1 MRVMLGI
8 TGASGAPYAA
18 RILRGLVEAGADVGV
33 CASGAG
39 AQVIALELF
48 GDRSMDPHGALERM
62 VADQGDGAVRIWEQG
77 DYSAPYASGSS
88 RTDAVVICPCSMAT
102 VGTIAGGAEANLIHR
117 AAAVQLKEG
126 RKLVLVPRETP
137 LSDIHLENLLRV
149 RRAGAT
155 VLPAMP
161 GFYHLPRS
169 IEDMVD
175 FVAGRVLDSIGVEQG
190 MTKRWGTGASAGAL
204 PGIDG

>member
-1 MRVMLGI
+1 MRAMLGI

-18 RILRGLVEAGADVGV
+18 RILRGLCDGGAEVGV
-33 CASGAG
+33 CASTAG
-39 AQVIALELF
+39 CQVLALELY
-48 GDRSMDPHGALERM
+48 GDRGMDPAGAVERFVRDHGTP
-62 VADQGDGAVRIWEQG
+62 GVRIWAPG

-88 RTDAVVICPCSMAT
+88 RTDTVIVCPCSMAT

-117 AAAVQLKEG
+117 AAGVQLKEG
-126 RKLVLVPRETP
+126 RRLVLVPRETP

-161 GFYHLPRS
+161 GFYHLPKT
-169 IEDMVD
+169 IDDLVD
-175 FVAGRVLDSIGVEQG
+175 FVAGRVLDAAGLDLTLTE
-190 MTKRWGTGASAGAL
+190 RWGAR
-204 PGIDG
+204 

>member
-1 MRVMLGI
+1 M
-8 TGASGAPYAA
+8 
-18 RILRGLVEAGADVGV
+18 
-33 CASGAG
+33 
-39 AQVIALELF
+39 
-48 GDRSMDPHGALERM
+48 
-62 VADQGDGAVRIWEQG
+62 VRIWEQG

-88 RTDAVVICPCSMAT
+88 RGQDAVVVCPCSMAT

-149 RRAGAT
+149 RRAGAM

-161 GFYHLPRS
+161 GFYHLPRT
-169 IEDMVD
+169 IDDLVD
-175 FVAGRVLDSIGVEQG
+175 FVAGRVLDAIGVDQA
-190 MTKRWGTGASAGAL
+190 MTERWGASAEAL

>member
-1 MRVMLGI
+1 MRVMLGM

-18 RILRGLVEAGADVGV
+18 RILRGLVDAGADVGV

-39 AQVIALELF
+39 AQVIALELY
-48 GDRSMDPHGALERM
+48 GDRAMDPHGAVERL
-62 VADQGDGAVRIWEQG
+62 VSDHADGNVRIWEQG

-102 VGTIAGGAEANLIHR
+102 VGTISGGAEANLIHR

-149 RRAGAT
+149 RRAGAM

-161 GFYHLPRS
+161 GFYHLPRT
-169 IEDMVD
+169 IDDLVD
-175 FVAGRVLDSIGVEQG
+175 FVAGRVLDAIGVDQTLAE
-190 MTKRWGTGASAGAL
+190 RWGASAGAL

>member
-18 RILRGLVEAGADVGV
+18 RILRGLVDAGADVGV

-39 AQVIALELF
+39 AQVIALELY
-48 GDRSMDPHGALERM
+48 GDRSMDPHGAVERL
-62 VADQGDGAVRIWEQG
+62 VADHGDARARIWEQG

-88 RTDAVVICPCSMAT
+88 RADAVVVCPCSMAT

-149 RRAGAT
+149 RRAGAM

-161 GFYHLPRS
+161 GFYHLPRT
-169 IEDMVD
+169 IDDLVD
-175 FVAGRVLDSIGVEQG
+175 FVAGRVLDAIGVDQA
-190 MTKRWGTGASAGAL
+190 MTERWGASAEAL